1 MPFFDMPNRPL
12 VDDDFAWS
20 TTTAVVCILCPR
32 GPMTREKDADGN
44 P

>member
-20 TTTAVVCILCPR
+20 TTAVVCILCPR